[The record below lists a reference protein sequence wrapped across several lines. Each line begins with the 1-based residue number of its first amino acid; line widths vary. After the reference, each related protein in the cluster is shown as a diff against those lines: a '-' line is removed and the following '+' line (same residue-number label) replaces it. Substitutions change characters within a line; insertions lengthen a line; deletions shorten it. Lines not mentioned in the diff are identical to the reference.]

1 MADVAAHLGV
11 SRQLVSIVLRN
22 MPGASDDT
30 RRRVRQAA
38 DELGYRPHLGAQTL
52 RQTKSHHIGVSFAP
66 QHATEPDIV
75 EAIYSAAAAAGY
87 QVVLSAQ
94 TSTRSAA
101 QTIEELL
108 GYRCAALVV
117 IGSDLSDQRMRRTAQ
132 QVSVPMVVV
141 GGAKASSAF
150 DVVYSAGDLGTR
162 LVVDHLVGLGH
173 RRIAYV
179 SADAMASARLRRKGY
194 LGAIGMAGLEP
205 DVVSVS
211 GADYAEEAGAAAA
224 RTLLERDRLPT
235 AVAAGNDQQA
245 VGLITVLGRAGVAVP
260 REVSVAGFDDS
271 RFAGLSSIDL
281 TTARQDPDQMGRA
294 VVAAAVRRLQEADAA
309 PSAHVVT
316 PTLVVRSSTAAVAS
330 A

>member
-11 SRQLVSIVLRN
+11 SRQLVSIVLRDK
-22 MPGASDDT
+22 PGASDDT

-38 DELGYRPHLGAQTL
+38 NELGYRPHLGAQTL
-52 RQTKSHHIGVSFAP
+52 RQTRSHHIGVSFAP

-94 TSTRSAA
+94 TSTRSTS
-101 QTIEELL
+101 QTIDELL

-132 QVSVPMVVV
+132 HVSVPMVVV
-141 GGAKASSAF
+141 GGGRASSAF

-173 RRIAYV
+173 QRIAYV

-194 LGAIGMAGLEP
+194 LGAIQGAGLEP

-224 RTLLERDRLPT
+224 RELLQRDRLPT

-245 VGLITVLGRAGVAVP
+245 VGLITVLSRAGVAVP

-281 TTARQDPDQMGRA
+281 TTARQDPSQMGRA
-294 VVAAAVRRLQEADAA
+294 VVAAAVGRLQDADAA
-309 PSAHVVT
+309 PSAHVVV
-316 PTLVVRSSTAAVAS
+316 PTLVVRSSTAVVS